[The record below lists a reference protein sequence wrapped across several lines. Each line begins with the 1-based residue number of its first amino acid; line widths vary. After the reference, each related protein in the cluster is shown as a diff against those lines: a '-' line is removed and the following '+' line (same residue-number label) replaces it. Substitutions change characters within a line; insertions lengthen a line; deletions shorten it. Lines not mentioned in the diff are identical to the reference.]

1 MLKLSED
8 LVALIAQRHGFAELD
23 WTRSIPI
30 PGDRDFPVLQLP
42 ADRLRYA
49 TDRGYPVSFALGRI
63 AKRPPLLFVH
73 IESFDVARR
82 KAEGADWA
90 IPAAYTPETDDE
102 RINHALG
109 FDEGWEDAEHECLF
123 ICDQRFAIFW
133 RAAVLRE
140 RFGLTAADTQSL
152 YPVALEGE
160 QIATLRDALA
170 KWPSA

>member
-8 LVALIAQRHGFAELD
+8 LVALIAQRHGFAELE

-49 TDRGYPVSFALGRI
+49 TDRGYPVRFALGRI
-63 AKRPPLLFVH
+63 GKRPPLLFVH
-73 IESFDVARR
+73 VESFDVARR
-82 KAEGADWA
+82 AAAGADWA
-90 IPAAYTPETDDE
+90 IPSAYTPQDDDE
-102 RINHALG
+102 RIVQVLG

-123 ICDQRFAIFW
+123 ICDSRFAIFW
-133 RAAVLRE
+133 RAVVVRE
-140 RFGLTAADTQSL
+140 RFGLTVADTQSL
-152 YPVALEGE
+152 YPVALDRD